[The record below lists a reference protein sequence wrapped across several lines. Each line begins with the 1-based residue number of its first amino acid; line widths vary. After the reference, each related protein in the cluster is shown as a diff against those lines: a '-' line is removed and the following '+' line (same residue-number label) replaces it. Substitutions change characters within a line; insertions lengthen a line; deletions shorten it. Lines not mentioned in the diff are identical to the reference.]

1 MAPDLLGKVLCR
13 RLPDGA
19 LIAARVVETE
29 AYRGVDD
36 AASHAH
42 GGPTPRSAIMFGP
55 PGHAYVYLIYGMWS
69 CLNAVT
75 GPGRRASA
83 VLLRAVHVPGD
94 ARAGA
99 GPGRLT
105 RALRIDRAQNG
116 ADLARGRE
124 LWLADDGFRPDE
136 IATGP
141 RIGVDYA
148 GEWAKKP
155 WRFWIVGEAAVSTPA
170 GRRR

>member
-1 MAPDLLGKVLCR
+1 MAKDLLGKVLCR
-13 RLPDGA
+13 RLDDGTV
-19 LIAARVVETE
+19 LRARVVETE
-29 AYRGVDD
+29 AYHGTDD

-55 PGHAYVYLIYGMWS
+55 PGYAYVYLIYGMWC

-75 GPGRRASA
+75 GPKGFPSA

-94 ARAGA
+94 ERAGA
-99 GPGRLT
+99 GPGRLC
-105 RALRIDRAQNG
+105 RAMQIDRELNG

-124 LWLADDGFRPDE
+124 LWLADDGAR
-136 IATGP
+136 AAAVASGR

-148 GEWAKKP
+148 GAWARKP
-155 WRFWIVGEAAVSTPA
+155 WRFWLAGDPAVSK
-170 GRRR
+170 RR